1 MITIID
7 ALKNMEGKQV
17 SISTEH
23 KLFGNQNISMVF
35 EPETEIGLGFHC
47 KNQVIYI
54 DKEDA
59 RFYDITKDEICI
71 EGELMRIVIKL
82 IKN

>member
-7 ALKNMEGKQV
+7 ALKNMKGKQV
-17 SISTEH
+17 NISTEH

-35 EPETEIGLGFHC
+35 KPETEIGLGFHC
-47 KNQVIYI
+47 NDQIIYI
-54 DKEDA
+54 DKQDV
-59 RFYDITKDEICI
+59 RFYDITEDEICI
-71 EGELMRIVIKL
+71 ESELMRIVIKL